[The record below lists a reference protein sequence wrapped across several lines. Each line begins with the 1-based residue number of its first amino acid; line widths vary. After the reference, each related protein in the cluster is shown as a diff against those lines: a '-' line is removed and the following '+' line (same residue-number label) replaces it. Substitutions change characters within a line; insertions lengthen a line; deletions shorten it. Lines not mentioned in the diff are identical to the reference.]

1 MAKAFKELGMDV
13 VLAGSQFGCQEDYQ
27 EAGNKVASGT
37 VLVDDAHERELLEFV
52 TYRQPHL
59 WVGGTKERFLMQKL
73 GIPFLVFPQEND
85 PFAGFRGFV
94 NLARQAAGLVSA
106 PVWRLT

>member
-1 MAKAFKELGMDV
+1 
-13 VLAGSQFGCQEDYQ
+13 
-27 EAGNKVASGT
+27 
-37 VLVDDAHERELLEFV
+37 
-52 TYRQPHL
+52 
-59 WVGGTKERFLMQKL
+59 MQKL